1 MNLINLGIK
10 NFFFLNIEASR
21 AIWFAWPIDP
31 TVKKSFLCMKKKG
44 LLENTIL
51 RPTASY
57 SGIGH
62 LRYST
67 SGYSTQTGRIKL
79 NECQPL
85 KGMVL
90 NEDYY
95 LVHNGNVPNIDGHD
109 TTYINQLIMEK
120 LGEK

>member
-1 MNLINLGIK
+1 MCGIFGIYSENYTQDNVDTLFNCLK
-10 NFFFLNIEASR
+10 LLQHRGKDGHGIAYL
-21 AIWFAWPIDP
+21 

-85 KGMVL
+85 RGMGL
-90 NEDYY
+90 NEDDY
-95 LVHNGNVPNIDGHD
+95 
-109 TTYINQLIMEK
+109 
-120 LGEK
+120 